1 MPSLSNLTRCPK
13 SELHHFI
20 ALSLFILLLS
30 SGHASAQTGSTN
42 TTRDS
47 AVVFNEIHYQ
57 PLADDSTLEYVE
69 LYNQLVVDVD
79 LSNWHLDGIGF
90 DFPEGT
96 VIGGREYLVIAKDPA
111 ALATATGH
119 SNALGPFAGNLS
131 NSGETLRLYNN
142 NRASHAASGA
152 SPVGTFSTSFEGR
165 RVMDEIT
172 FSDTAPWPVAPDGS
186 GVTLAKVSP
195 IEASAHPAN
204 WSHGTTIN
212 GTPGSVNTTGTSLT
226 ISFNEV
232 SASGLTIFDLELVNH
247 GPSTASLGGLIITSS
262 NPLRADYILPTTSL
276 PSEDFHLINE
286 TTLGYVPLD
295 NERLFLFAPGKASLI
310 DTVRVDDL
318 PLARQT
324 PGTGRWLRP
333 SAPTFGSTNAFAL
346 EDSIVINEIF
356 YNSTPIR
363 AEPGASLEVMDFD
376 HIWRFNLD
384 AGTTGL
390 PADWATVTHPADNTS
405 WSEGPGLL
413 GFETT
418 TLDEPILTAVPKET
432 KIPYYFETEFQFNGT
447 DSVDSISFDHYIDDG
462 AVFYLNGVELGRTPN
477 MPSGVITPITP
488 PQSSVNNATL
498 QTLTFNSPNIL
509 PGTNRLSVEVH
520 QINTGSTDLVFGT
533 KVTLSTSTPYQERDE
548 EWLELYNRGPV
559 AIDLTGWQIDGGIS
573 YNFPATSLASGAYLV
588 IAKDALALSAKH
600 PAATI
605 IGDYSGR
612 LGNGGDEIV
621 LTDAVGNPADEVT
634 YFDSRRWHSKAD
646 GGGSSLE
653 LIDPDSDNSKPQAWA
668 PSDESSRTSWN
679 TYSYETVAVEE
690 NYGVTRTYHEFLL
703 ALIEGGEVLLDDIS
717 LVENGTIEFIS
728 NGDFESDSLGSIPAD
743 WRVLGNHGS
752 HGRTV
757 VIDDPDSP
765 GNKCLH
771 LVATGATDDKQNKL
785 EINLDNNQ
793 TIVPGSTYSVTFR
806 AKFLSGNNMINTRSF
821 FNYIPKTTII
831 DTPDVWGTPGA
842 ANTAALSNAGP
853 TLDDLS
859 HNPVVPNSGQSTTV
873 TITAEDPDGINNLTL
888 FYSVNDGA
896 FQSSSMTANGDGTYS
911 GTIPGQSASRIVR
924 FYVRA
929 RDTSNAT
936 TFYPAEGDQSGALYK
951 VQDNLADTSGIRR
964 NFRIVMSPSDT
975 SLLFNAT
982 NRMSNDRIAATVI
995 EDESRV
1001 YYDVG
1006 IRLKASAAGRYLSDR
1021 YGFNIEFQ
1029 PDQLY
1034 RGVHSTIA
1042 LERAADEDVH
1052 EILTKHLLNRAGGY
1066 WSYYDDV
1073 AKIITPT
1080 ASDSGI
1086 GLISTSRNTS
1096 NFLDS
1101 LYPDSDGVGLLFNH
1115 EIYYN
1120 SKTSNTNDFKT
1131 WVPNPEFKENDFQD
1145 RGSDKELYRL
1155 GFQTRNERG
1164 RDEFSQIIA
1173 LNQALRNLSGTAL
1186 KEAIEPLIDVDQWM
1200 RSYAMLSLNGSRDM
1214 IGRGFAHNV
1223 RYYVR
1228 PTDGK
1233 MIMFIWD
1240 NDNAYRFGTSDSLPP
1255 VKHQITKLFAIP
1267 EFRRQFDGHLLDIIE
1282 TTYNSTYIS
1291 PWVSHFRTVTGPSS
1305 TSKLSYINSRSTYV
1319 LGQLPS
1325 SIPFAITTNG
1335 GANFSVEAS
1344 NTVIE
1349 GDAWIDV
1356 FTIQVNG
1363 VQTPITWTDAENWQI
1378 TAPLPVG
1385 ANPLTI
1391 SAYNNQGVLVGTDI
1405 ITVTNT
1411 SPVVLASASNTIISE
1426 LHYHPAEPSAA
1437 EIDANFDDQDFFEF
1451 IEITNISTDTVD
1463 FTNVRFLLG
1472 ITYDFPSG
1480 TTLAPGE
1487 RLILVA
1493 NQAAFAH
1500 RYPGITTFDQYNGN
1514 LRNSGEQVRL
1524 EAADAIAIADFT
1536 YGDLS
1541 PWPQS
1546 PDGDGY
1552 SLVFNGT
1559 DPTQPTDWRP
1569 STTIGGTPTTSDSTP
1584 YPGGDLLAYLLA
1596 SQPTAELIN
1605 DTFSMSVDLNLGA
1618 DAATIKAQ
1626 FSPDLETWTDAPAST
1641 FITQVNNGDG
1651 TSTMT
1656 VTPSSP
1662 SGTKLFGRF
1671 IVELR

>member
-1 MPSLSNLTRCPK
+1 MILSLPK
-13 SELHHFI
+13 FNRRPKLKLHHLI
-20 ALSLFILLLS
+20 TLPLFTLLLTS
-30 SGHASAQTGSTN
+30 NCASAQTGSTN

-79 LSNWHLDGIGF
+79 ISNWHLDGIDF

-111 ALATATGH
+111 ALGTATGH
-119 SNALGPFAGNLS
+119 SNALGPFAGSLS

-142 NRASHAASGA
+142 NRASHASAGA
-152 SPVGTFSTSFEGR
+152 NPTGSFSNSFEGR

-172 FSDTAPWPVAPDGS
+172 FSDTFPWPVATDGS
-186 GVTLAKVSP
+186 GVTLAKISP

-212 GTPGSVNTTGTSLT
+212 GTPGTANTTVTSLT
-226 ISFNEV
+226 VAFNEV
-232 SASGLTIFDLELVNH
+232 SAVDLSIFDLELVNH
-247 GPSTASLGGLIITSS
+247 GPNTASLNGLIITSS
-262 NPLRADYILPTTSL
+262 NPLRDDYLLPAISL
-276 PSEDFHLINE
+276 PSGEFHLIDE
-286 TTLGYVPLD
+286 TTLGYVPID

-310 DTVRVDDL
+310 DAVRVDDR
-318 PLARQT
+318 PLARMN
-324 PGTGRWLRP
+324 PGTGPWLRP
-333 SAPTFGSTNAFAL
+333 SSPTYGSANTFAL

-356 YNSTPIR
+356 YNPTPIR
-363 AEPGASLEVMDFD
+363 AEAGAAIEVIDFD
-376 HIWRFNLD
+376 HVWRYNLD
-384 AGTTGL
+384 AGTAGL
-390 PADWATVTHPADNTS
+390 PAAWANSGHAVDNVN

-413 GFETT
+413 GFEST
-418 TLDEPILTAVPKET
+418 TLGEPLLTSITREF

-447 DSVDSISFDHYIDDG
+447 DSVDSIEFENYIDDG

-477 MPSGVITPITP
+477 MPTGTIVPTTTPNP
-488 PQSSVNNATL
+488 SVGNATL
-498 QTLTFNSPNIL
+498 ETLTFNSPNLL
-509 PGTNRLSVEVH
+509 PGTNRISVEVH
-520 QINTGSTDLVFGT
+520 QVNTGSSDMVFGT
-533 KVTLSTSTPYQERDE
+533 KVTLNTSTPYQERDE
-548 EWLELYNRGPV
+548 EWIELYNRGP
-559 AIDLTGWQIDGGIS
+559 ADIDLTGWQLEGGIS
-573 YNFPATSLASGAYLV
+573 YNLPATTLASGSYLV
-588 IAKDALALSAKH
+588 IAKDASTLSAKH
-600 PAATI
+600 PSATV

-612 LGNGGDEIV
+612 LGNGGDEVI
-621 LTDAVGNPADEVT
+621 LTDAAGNPADEVT

-653 LIDPDSDNSKPQAWA
+653 LIDPDSDNSNPQAWA

-793 TIVPGSTYSVTFR
+793 TIVPGSAYTVTFR
-806 AKFLSGNNMINTRSF
+806 AKFLSGNNMVNTRSF

-842 ANTAALSNAGP
+842 ANTAALANAGP
-853 TLDDLS
+853 TLADLS

-975 SLLFNAT
+975 ALLFLDT
-982 NRMSNDRIAATVI
+982 NRLSNDRIAATVI

-1029 PDQLY
+1029 PDHLY

-1042 LERAADEDVH
+1042 LERAANEDVH

-1080 ASDSGI
+1080 ASASGI

-1096 NFLDS
+1096 NFLDA

-1120 SKTSNTNDFKT
+1120 SKTSNSNDFKT

-1145 RGSDKELYRL
+1145 RRGDKELYRL

-1164 RDEFSQIIA
+1164 RDEFTQIIA

-1255 VKHQITKLFAIP
+1255 VKHQITKLFTIP
-1267 EFRRQFDGHLLDIIE
+1267 EFRRMFDGHLLDIIE

-1291 PWVSHFRTVTGPSS
+1291 PWVSHFQSVTGPSS
-1305 TSKLSYINSRSTYV
+1305 TSKLSYITNRSNYV

-1325 SIPFAITTNG
+1325 SIPFVITTNG

-1356 FTIQVNG
+1356 FAIQING
-1363 VQTPITWTDAENWQI
+1363 VPTPITWTDAETWQI

-1391 SAYNNQGVLVGTDI
+1391 SAYNNQGVLVGTDV

-1411 SPVVLASASNTIISE
+1411 SPVVLASASNTSISE

-1437 EIDANFDDQDFFEF
+1437 EIAANFDDQDFFEF
-1451 IEITNISTDTVD
+1451 VEITNISTDTVD
-1463 FTNVRFLLG
+1463 FTNVSFILG
-1472 ITYDFPSG
+1472 VTYNFPAG

-1500 RYPGITTFDQYNGN
+1500 RYSGITTFDQYNGN

-1536 YGDLS
+1536 YGDAS
-1541 PWPQS
+1541 PWPDS
-1546 PDGDGY
+1546 ADGDGY

-1559 DPTQPTDWRP
+1559 DATQPNDWRP
-1569 STTIGGTPTTSDSTP
+1569 STTIGGNPSTTDSTP
-1584 YPGGDLLAYLLA
+1584 YPGGDLLVYLVA
-1596 SQPTAELIN
+1596 NGPTADFTN
-1605 DTFSMSVDLNLGA
+1605 DSFSISVDLNLDA
-1618 DAATIKAQ
+1618 DAAIIKAQ
-1626 FSPDLETWTDAPAST
+1626 FSSDLDTWTDAT
-1641 FITQVNNGDG
+1641 IFTQVNNGDG
-1651 TSTMT
+1651 TSTLT
-1656 VTPSSP
+1656 ATPSSP
-1662 SGTKLFGRF
+1662 SDTKLFGRF
-1671 IVELR
+1671 VVKLR

>member
-79 LSNWHLDGIGF
+79 ISNWHLDGIDF

-111 ALATATGH
+111 ALGTATGH

-142 NRASHAASGA
+142 NRAFHASSGT
-152 SPVGTFSTSFEGR
+152 SPTGTFSTSFEGR
-165 RVMDEIT
+165 RVMDEIS
-172 FSDTAPWPVAPDGS
+172 FADTAPWPVAPDGS
-186 GVTLAKVSP
+186 GVTLAKISP
-195 IEASAHPAN
+195 IEASAHPTN

-212 GTPGSVNTTGTSLT
+212 GTPGSANATGTSLT

-232 SASGLTIFDLELVNH
+232 SASGLGIFDLELVNH
-247 GPSTASLGGLIITSS
+247 GPSAVSLGDLIIASS
-262 NPLRADYILPTTSL
+262 NPLRDDYTLPVTSL
-276 PSEDFHLINE
+276 PSGQFHLIDE
-286 TTLGYVPLD
+286 ITLGYLPED
-295 NERLFLFAPGKASLI
+295 NERLFLFAPGKVSLI
-310 DTVRVDDL
+310 DAVRIDDR
-318 PLARQT
+318 PLARET
-324 PGTGRWLRP
+324 PGTDRWLRP
-333 SAPTFGSTNAFAL
+333 SAPTFGSPNTFSL

-356 YNSTPIR
+356 YNPTPIR
-363 AEPGASLEVMDFD
+363 AEPGASLEVIDFD
-376 HIWRFNLD
+376 HTWRYNLD
-384 AGTTGL
+384 AGAAGL
-390 PADWATVTHPADNTS
+390 PTDWASNAHTVDNIS

-413 GFETT
+413 GKESA
-418 TLDEPILTAVPKET
+418 TLTEPILTEITLST
-432 KIPYYFETEFQFNGT
+432 KIRYYFETEFNFSGSGQ
-447 DSVDSISFDHYIDDG
+447 VDTIIIDHLIDDG
-462 AVFYLNGVELGRTPN
+462 AIFFLNGVELGRTAT
-477 MPSGVITPITP
+477 MPSSEILPNTLS
-488 PQSSVNNATL
+488 SSVGNATL
-498 QTLTFNSPNIL
+498 QTSSFSNPNIL
-509 PGTNRLSVEVH
+509 PGTNRLSVQVH
-520 QINTGSTDLVFGT
+520 QSNQGSSDLVFGA
-533 KVTLSTSTPYQERDE
+533 KVSLSTSTPYQERDE
-548 EWLELYNRGPV
+548 EWLELYNRGP
-559 AIDLTGWQIDGGIS
+559 ADIDLTGWQLEGGIS
-573 YNFPATSLASGAYLV
+573 YNFPTTSLASGAYLI
-588 IAKDALALSAKH
+588 IAKDASALSTKH
-600 PAATI
+600 STANI

-612 LGNGGDEIV
+612 LGNGGDKII

-668 PSDESSRTSWN
+668 PSDESSRSSWN

-703 ALIEGGEVLLDDIS
+703 ALLEGGEVLLDDIS

-728 NGDFESDSLGSIPAD
+728 NGDFESDSLGGLPAE

-793 TIVPGSTYSVTFR
+793 TIVPGSTYTVTFR
-806 AKFLSGNNMINTRSF
+806 AKFLSGNNMVNTRSF

-853 TLDDLS
+853 TLADLS

-873 TITAEDPDGINNLTL
+873 TITAEDPDGMNNLTL

-896 FQSSSMTANGDGTYS
+896 FQSTSMSANGDGTYS

-975 SLLFNAT
+975 SLLFDAT

-1029 PDQLY
+1029 PDHLY

-1042 LERAADEDVH
+1042 LERAANEDVH

-1080 ASDSGI
+1080 ASASGI

-1096 NFLDS
+1096 NFLDA

-1115 EIYYN
+1115 EIFYN
-1120 SKTSNTNDFKT
+1120 SKTSNANDFKT

-1145 RGSDKELYRL
+1145 RGADKELYRL

-1164 RDEFSQIIA
+1164 RDEFSHIIA

-1233 MIMFIWD
+1233 IIMFIWD

-1255 VKHQITKLFAIP
+1255 TKHQITKLFAIP

-1305 TSKLSYINSRSTYV
+1305 TSKLSYINNRSNYV

-1325 SIPFAITTNG
+1325 SIPFVITTNG

-1344 NTVIE
+1344 NTILE

-1356 FTIQVNG
+1356 FAIQING
-1363 VQTPITWTDAENWQI
+1363 VPTPITWTDAETWQI

-1391 SAYNNQGVLVGTDI
+1391 SAYNNQGVLVGTDV

-1411 SPVVLASASNTIISE
+1411 SPVVLASAANTIISE
-1426 LHYHPAEPSAA
+1426 LHYHPAEPSSA
-1437 EIDANFDDQDFFEF
+1437 EIAANYDDQDFFEF

-1463 FTNVRFLLG
+1463 FTNVSFILG
-1472 ITYDFPSG
+1472 VTYNFPAG

-1487 RLILVA
+1487 RLLLVA
-1493 NQAAFAH
+1493 NQAAFST
-1500 RYPGITTFDQYNGN
+1500 RYPGISTFDQYTGN
-1514 LRNSGEQVRL
+1514 FRNSGEHVLLQ
-1524 EAADAIAIADFT
+1524 AADASAIADFT
-1536 YGDLS
+1536 YGELS
-1541 PWPQS
+1541 PWPES
-1546 PDGDGY
+1546 ADGDGF

-1559 DPTQPTDWRP
+1559 DPTQATDWRP
-1569 STTIGGTPTTSDSTP
+1569 STTIGGNPSTTDSTP
-1584 YPGGDLLAYLLA
+1584 YPGGDLLVYLVA
-1596 SQPTAELIN
+1596 NGPTADFTN
-1605 DTFSMSVDLNLGA
+1605 DSFSISVDLNLDA
-1618 DAATIKAQ
+1618 DAAIIKAQ
-1626 FSPDLETWTDAPAST
+1626 FSSDLDTWTDAT
-1641 FITQVNNGDG
+1641 IFTQVNNGDG
-1651 TSTMT
+1651 TSTLT
-1656 VTPSSP
+1656 ATPSSP
-1662 SGTKLFGRF
+1662 SDTKLFGRF
-1671 IVELR
+1671 VVKLR